1 MNYNK
6 KIESSTLL
14 IGSLFDG
21 SGGFPL
27 AGLLCGAT
35 PVWASEIEPYPI
47 AVTKSRFPN
56 MKHLG
61 NISKIDGAK
70 IEPVDII
77 TFGSPCQDLSV
88 AGKREGLKH
97 IDNGDDETT
106 RSGLFMEAIRV
117 IKEMREA
124 TDGEYPKI
132 ILWENVLGAFSSNK
146 GEDFRIVLEEII
158 KIAEPSAV
166 MPAVPQGGWAYADC
180 YVGDGWSIA
189 YRVLDAEYWGVAQR
203 RRRIYLVADFGS
215 ERAGEILFKRKG
227 LRGDFKTS
235 REAWKTIANNIKDS
249 FNATNSEITT
259 LSSVV
264 DIISTNAITFEP
276 GVMSR
281 CGGHVYN
288 NISGTIRAIPGDN
301 QMTTCY
307 SFDSLSSNS
316 MKSKNPN
323 SGCRQ
328 VDKAKT
334 LDTTYP
340 DPSKN
345 QGGIAVI
352 QKKSKIINLNKGDI
366 QSKMVVDSNGIAP
379 TLYSGECRW
388 AGDECYVLVKP
399 SAIYPLQTGA
409 LMASGYNKLGTQE
422 AMNGMYVV
430 EKINCPL
437 LMPKPASE
445 SGVFSTLYAAYGT
458 KWNGN
463 SGAYNGENFVL
474 QPTVITKDDDTVI
487 GIDRAA
493 FNQGKNAKYDF
504 TITDNQ
510 SATLVARGPN
520 AVCCPLLENESDK
533 ELETHYIVRR
543 LTPTECCRLQ
553 GFPDGYANI
562 DIKEDF
568 TDEEYEFWINVR
580 NEYALINNKKI
591 CNYAKKQMLTWY
603 NKLHTDS
610 AEYKMWGNGI
620 ALPTA
625 LYVMEG
631 ITDVLKN
638 D

>member
-1 MNYNK
+1 MNYNR

-14 IGSLFDG
+14 LGSLFDG

-27 AGLLCGAT
+27 AGLLCGVT

-77 TFGSPCQDLSV
+77 TFGSPCQDLSI

-97 IDNGDDETT
+97 IDNGDDEIT
-106 RSGLFMEAIRV
+106 RSGLFMEAVRV

-124 TDGEYPKI
+124 TNGEYPKI
-132 ILWENVLGAFSSNK
+132 ILWENVPGAFSSNK

-158 KIAEPSAV
+158 KIAEPHAV

-180 YVGDGWSIA
+180 YIGDGWSIA

-215 ERAGEILFKRKG
+215 ERAGEILFKRKS
-227 LRGDFKTS
+227 LRGNFKTC
-235 REAWKTIANNIKDS
+235 REAWKTIATNFEDS
-249 FNATNSEITT
+249 IRTTNSDIDGAGINGGVVAT
-259 LSSVV
+259 LDASYFKGCGMRNGIEREVV
-264 DIISTNAITFEP
+264 VTPIIEDKCF
-276 GVMSR
+276 
-281 CGGHVYN
+281 
-288 NISGTIRAIPGDN
+288 
-301 QMTTCY
+301 

-316 MKSKNPN
+316 MKSKNPY
-323 SGCRQ
+323 SGCRE

-345 QGGIAVI
+345 QGGIAVV
-352 QKKSKIINLNKGDI
+352 QKKSRIINLNKGDI
-366 QSKMVVDSNGIAP
+366 QSKIVLDPTGIAP

-388 AGDECYVLVKP
+388 AGGECYVLLRP

-430 EKINCPL
+430 EKITP
-437 LMPKPASE
+437 
-445 SGVFSTLYAAYGT
+445 
-458 KWNGN
+458 
-463 SGAYNGENFVL
+463 
-474 QPTVITKDDDTVI
+474 VI

-520 AVCCPLLENESDK
+520 AVCCPLLKNESDK

-591 CNYAKKQMLTWY
+591 RNYARKQMLTWY

-631 ITDVLKN
+631 ITDALNN